1 MVLRIA
7 KMCLVCLHRSCAP
20 EESVR
25 PPRMDSFSLC
35 AGLHPCVNVL
45 HTFQTVA
52 SKNINWLDD
61 EEEEEEEVEEEEE
74 EEEEEDGGG
83 GDEEILS
90 VSAEVQIHMNGL
102 PSATSQPHRR
112 ILRI

>member
-1 MVLRIA
+1 MG
-7 KMCLVCLHRSCAP
+7 LVRSHPSCAP

-25 PPRMDSFSLC
+25 PPKMDSFSLC

-61 EEEEEEEVEEEEE
+61 EEEEEEEEEVE

-83 GDEEILS
+83 GFEVLLRWSS
-90 VSAEVQIHMNGL
+90 VEPNPRPDATQPPTGL
-102 PSATSQPHRR
+102 G
-112 ILRI
+112 L